1 MTFDYCLFVKSGNE
15 NIEIYK
21 KQKIESS
28 LLPSQRIYISN
39 YFPIN
44 RN

>member
-15 NIEIYK
+15 KLKYIKNK
-21 KQKIESS
+21 NIESS

>member
-28 LLPSQRIYISN
+28 LLPSQRIISK